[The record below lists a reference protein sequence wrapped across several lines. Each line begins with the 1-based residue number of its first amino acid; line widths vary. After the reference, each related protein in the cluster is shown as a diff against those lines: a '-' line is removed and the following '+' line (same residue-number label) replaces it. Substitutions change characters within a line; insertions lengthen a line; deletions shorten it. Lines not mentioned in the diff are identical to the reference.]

1 MVEPEMAFANPDSAM
16 DNAEA
21 MLKSVV
27 HVVLEKCPADLE
39 FFQHFFEKG
48 LTKSDWKC

>member
-1 MVEPEMAFANPDSAM
+1 MAFADLTSAM

-27 HVVLEKCPADLE
+27 GDVIEKCDEDLE
-39 FFQHFFEKG
+39 FFLFVFRSG
-48 LTKSDWKC
+48 FGISPV